1 MGRSLLA
8 SAGLEPW
15 PSSSPLAQS
24 IHVDYMAENE
34 SYYKSS
40 ALTKIGSVL
49 FVTCPSQLL
58 NYRGKFYAP
67 LREG

>member
-8 SAGLEPW
+8 PAGLEPW
-15 PSSSPLAQS
+15 PSSSLLAQS

-49 FVTCPSQLL
+49 LLTIFPSQ
-58 NYRGKFYAP
+58 P
-67 LREG
+67 LTTGASCK